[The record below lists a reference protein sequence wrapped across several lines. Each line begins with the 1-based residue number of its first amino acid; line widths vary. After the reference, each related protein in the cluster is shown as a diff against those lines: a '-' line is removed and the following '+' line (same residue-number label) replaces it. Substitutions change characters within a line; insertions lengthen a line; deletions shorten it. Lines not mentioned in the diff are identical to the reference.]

1 MCHFDWRKKWPST
14 ISIRW
19 NRRKIT
25 ALVTPKLNI
34 LSTHNFDI
42 LKFISSFRTEWNAN
56 IENSN
61 ISLEFSATK
70 MKQKR
75 NREKEKR
82 ANDMN
87 SLFKHAD
94 YGQILCT
101 ALNSKKTLSKKIFA
115 LPPKVHRF
123 IGRIVKCTFFFISSL
138 SYTHCVVYR
147 FCGSSTVL

>member
-1 MCHFDWRKKWPST
+1 MTVDYINSVKSPKNHSARDT
-14 ISIRW
+14 
-19 NRRKIT
+19 
-25 ALVTPKLNI
+25 KLNI

-56 IENSN
+56 IENSS

-75 NREKEKR
+75 DREKEKR

-101 ALNSKKTLSKKIFA
+101 ALNSKKTLSEKIFA

-123 IGRIVKCTFFFISSL
+123 IGRIVKSSLIHCTFFISSL